1 MLLVSLLKECLGC
14 LILLTGCAG
23 LPNHQAAP
31 GKWPGADVAHQAA
44 TADGAQG
51 GSMRDDSVPNNP
63 PGDAP
68 RSARL
73 PHQAGGGPQDG
84 VPQGGPVPT
93 TSMPGVAFPSG
104 GPAAPAGVFWRVNL
118 HLP

>member
-14 LILLTGCAG
+14 LILPTGCAG

-84 VPQGGPVPT
+84 VPQGVQSQLPLCQVSHSPVEARLHQQ
-93 TSMPGVAFPSG
+93 VCSG
-104 GPAAPAGVFWRVNL
+104 E
-118 HLP
+118 